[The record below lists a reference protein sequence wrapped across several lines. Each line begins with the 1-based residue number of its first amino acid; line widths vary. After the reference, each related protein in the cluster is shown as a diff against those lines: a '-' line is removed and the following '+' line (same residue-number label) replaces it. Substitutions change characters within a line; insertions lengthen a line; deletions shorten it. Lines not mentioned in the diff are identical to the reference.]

1 MMSLNGLCCS
11 PGRALAFLLTMALGV
26 QPAWSADWFGD
37 DMEAFTGLPA
47 DAVSELS
54 DDEMD
59 GMRGMFAG
67 FYFSVVF
74 SGFAEVDGAV
84 DGRLQ
89 VDVGFDGE
97 TGSLSFESGRGRERR
112 APARIEGGSLAGS
125 GPVVVRD
132 NATGEAVRVQAQ
144 VGPAFDN
151 ANGAFLIT
159 QVPGNANNIAS
170 QLSINLVVL
179 EATAQNI
186 DAVRTRLLR
195 LPGQ

>member
-1 MMSLNGLCCS
+1 MTFDLLSS
-11 PGRALAFLLTMALGV
+11 FPVRALVFLLAGMIGV
-26 QPAWSADWFGD
+26 GPAWGADYFGD
-37 DMEAFTGLPA
+37 DLEAFTGLPA
-47 DAVSELS
+47 GAVSELS
-54 DDEMD
+54 DDEMED
-59 GMRGMFAG
+59 MRGMFAG

-97 TGSLSFESGRGRERR
+97 TGSLSFEGARGRERR
-112 APARIEGGSLAGS
+112 APARIEGGALTGT

-132 NATGEAVRVQAQ
+132 NATGEAIRVQAQ

-179 EATAQNI
+179 EATAENV
-186 DAVRTRLLR
+186 DAVRTQLLR
-195 LPGQ
+195 MPGQ

>member
-1 MMSLNGLCCS
+1 MTSNLLCCL
-11 PGRALAFLLTMALGV
+11 PIRALAFLLAGTIGAG
-26 QPAWSADWFGD
+26 PAWGGDFFGD
-37 DMEAFTGLPA
+37 DLEAFTGLPA
-47 DAVSELS
+47 ESVSELS

-59 GMRGMFAG
+59 DMRGMFAG

-97 TGSLSFESGRGRERR
+97 TGSLSFEGARGRERG
-112 APARIEGGSLAGS
+112 APAQIEGGSLAS
-125 GPVVVRD
+125 TGPVLVRD

-151 ANGAFLIT
+151 ARGAFLIT

-179 EATAQNI
+179 EATAQNV